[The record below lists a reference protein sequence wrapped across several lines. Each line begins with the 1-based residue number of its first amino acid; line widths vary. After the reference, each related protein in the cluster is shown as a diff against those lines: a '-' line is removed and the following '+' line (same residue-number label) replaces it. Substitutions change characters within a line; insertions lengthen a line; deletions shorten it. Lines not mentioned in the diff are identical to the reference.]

1 MAPITFLGVFLPAAA
16 NWAVAPRGVD
26 FDIWPPV
33 LE

>member
-1 MAPITFLGVFLPAAA
+1 MPMFFFGVFLPPAA
-16 NWAVAPRGVD
+16 NWAVAARGVD